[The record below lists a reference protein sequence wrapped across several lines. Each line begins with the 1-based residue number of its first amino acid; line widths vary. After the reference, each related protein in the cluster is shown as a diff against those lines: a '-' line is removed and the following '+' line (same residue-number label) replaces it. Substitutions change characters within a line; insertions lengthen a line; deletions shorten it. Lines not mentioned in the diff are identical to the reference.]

1 MFVVYH
7 AYISKI
13 SILSS
18 FGKIN
23 GKVLWKKNYIREI
36 SEMFE
41 RFLKGRLL
49 ITFYGENVIL
59 R

>member
-1 MFVVYH
+1 M
-7 AYISKI
+7 
-13 SILSS
+13 
-18 FGKIN
+18 
-23 GKVLWKKNYIREI
+23 WKKNYIREI